1 MNMKKTIYILLALLL
16 GLTSCVK
23 ELDPNCDLVPK
34 AAETGLVAVTMELEI
49 PAVQI
54 QAFTKANTANT
65 FSENPQIDNIRVA
78 VFGTSGYP
86 QAYTLAEPVS
96 KEGVSG
102 YASTNNTKYYF
113 KVLLPPYEGEAHVHI
128 IANGDES
135 IPFVNQTEAS
145 IMEKMKTTDNV
156 GAFWARIVLPDGILP
171 EKDQNGIMK
180 TDNQGNFEPDETTA
194 EAFTDL
200 KLIRN
205 FAEVTLTLDALA
217 ATNLKNVTW
226 TLVNVPTMGSV
237 APMKAGAYVD
247 DYWQYSYNVATG
259 KMEYGSKTYNG
270 FMFSNDPMNYT
281 VPAASEI
288 QTSPKILNQDGG
300 VIQNGSP
307 MFMYERVHPGSN
319 KATCLLV
326 KANFQPNG
334 ATQPESTPTYYRVD
348 LTNEAIGGVFPIYRN
363 YRYQVKI
370 HKVGNRGSE
379 DPDEAMK
386 HPSGGNVSQS
396 TDAQKL
402 TDISDGYSR
411 LYVEY
416 VEKNFTS
423 GGKKTLW
430 VQYVPDV
437 TVGNGMVVDNRN
449 VTVKIKDL
457 GGNLGMGTALVANE
471 SQHVGATIS
480 PKSANQTGY
489 NIYEFELNGQSEL
502 DDLVSMLEVK
512 AHNGVEGDDNSTLY
526 RDITLRVLKKM
537 DMSIKLNPKQVAKR
551 SGENTVLEI
560 ELPDGLPES
569 MFPLEFY
576 IEDVKHTLN
585 PTGKRK
591 DNDNTSISVPVKVG
605 ASLVDGSNSF
615 CFIRTVNYSEYQ
627 ENNTIST
634 QFATITS
641 NNATTVYVYNEYFT
655 KKYANLLNGGIKV
668 TPTNA
673 TVDFY
678 VTSIEID
685 VEAATDQTS
694 WTVSGGSGVTITN
707 NEGNTIT
714 GGTGTGKFTM
724 HFLANSNTSA
734 SARWEATVRS
744 GSGTNEV
751 TENVTITQLPSSFAI
766 TPQEQTVSFNATE
779 ATVTVN
785 AAAGTEW
792 TATVNNGASIAGAV
806 NGTYSGSGTETLR
819 VTLGAST
826 TTSQREFTVE
836 ATLVDLPMTVQ
847 ADIYQRGA
855 PIGETSVN
863 VASNFT
869 YSTSDRTGEAVSADG
884 YITIALS
891 NIGNLQ
897 ADDWFSDEQSPVI
910 DGYAVMGRR
919 PFLTTYQGS
928 IKVTPQAGV
937 RITGITVTYSNDYG
951 QYDSTGRSASPGSY
965 TVSNDIGTWTGSSTS
980 AITITNGYYSSW
992 GSYTFPRITDIK
1004 VTYEPIN

>member
-1 MNMKKTIYILLALLL
+1 MKKIIYILFALLL

-23 ELDPNCDLVPK
+23 ELDPNCDLIPK

-54 QAFTKANTANT
+54 QAFTKANKT
-65 FSENPQIDNIRVA
+65 FSENPQIDYIHVA

-86 QAYTLAEPVS
+86 QAYTMAEPVS

-102 YASTNNTKYYF
+102 YATRNNTKYYF

-135 IPFVNQTEAS
+135 IPFVEQTEAS

-156 GAFWARIVLPDGILP
+156 GAFWARVVLQDGILP
-171 EKDQNGIMK
+171 EKDANGIMK
-180 TDNQGNFEPDETTA
+180 TDALGNFEPNTA
-194 EAFTDL
+194 TANAFKNLT
-200 KLIRN
+200 LIRN
-205 FAEVTLTLDALA
+205 FAEVTLTLDAKA
-217 ATNLKNVTW
+217 AENLKNVSW

-237 APMKAGAYVD
+237 APMAAGSYVD
-247 DYWQYSYNVATG
+247 DYWRYTYNVETG

-281 VPAASEI
+281 VPAASDI
-288 QTSPKILNQDGG
+288 QTSPKILNQEGG
-300 VIQNGSP
+300 AIQNGSP

-326 KANFQPNG
+326 KAYFQPNG

-430 VQYVPDV
+430 VQYVPNV
-437 TVGNGMVVDNRN
+437 TTGIVDNTN
-449 VTVKIKDL
+449 ISVKIKDL

-512 AHNGVEGDDNSTLY
+512 AHNGVEGEDNSTLY

-537 DMSIKLNPKQVAKR
+537 DMSIKLNPKQVAKS
-551 SGENTVLEI
+551 SGQNTVLEI

-576 IEDVKHTLN
+576 IEDVNHTLN

-591 DNDNTSISVPVKVG
+591 DNDNKSISVPVKVG

-655 KKYANLLNGGIKV
+655 KKSANLLNGGIKV

-685 VEAATDQTS
+685 VEAATDQTT
-694 WTVSGGSGVTITN
+694 WTVSGGSGVTITD
-707 NEGNTIT
+707 NEGNSIE

-724 HFLANSNTSA
+724 HFLANGNTSA
-734 SARWEATVRS
+734 SASRTATVRS
-744 GSGTNEV
+744 GSGTNQV

-766 TPQEQTVSFNATE
+766 TPQEQTVSFNTTE

-785 AAAGTEW
+785 AAAGTGW

-819 VTLGAST
+819 VTIGRNTST
-826 TTSQREFTVE
+826 NQREFTVE
-836 ATLVDLPMTVQ
+836 ATLTGSSMKVQ
-847 ADIYQRGA
+847 ADIYQRRG
-855 PIGETSVN
+855 PDDGTSFD
-863 VASNFT
+863 VARNFS
-869 YSTSDRTGEAVSADG
+869 YSINDRTGESTSGDGFIKVS
-884 YITIALS
+884 LS
-891 NIGNLQ
+891 NIDNMQNGG
-897 ADDWFSDEQSPVI
+897 WFSNEQTPAT

-919 PFLTTYQGS
+919 TYVLFSGYTIYYGT
-928 IKVTPQAGV
+928 IKVTPLISGI
-937 RITGITVTYSNDYG
+937 RITGITVTYSNGYG
-951 QYDSTGRSASPGSY
+951 RYDSTGRAVSTGSY
-965 TVSNDIGTWTGSSTS
+965 SVSNDIGTWSGSSTS
-980 AITITNGYYSSW
+980 EITITNGYLLSGGDY
-992 GSYTFPRITDIK
+992 YFPRITAIS
-1004 VTYEPIN
+1004 VSYEPIN

>member
-1 MNMKKTIYILLALLL
+1 MKKTIYILFALLL

-54 QAFTKANTANT
+54 QAFTKANT
-65 FSENPQIDNIRVA
+65 FSEDPQIDYIRVA

-156 GAFWARIVLPDGILP
+156 GAFWARVVLQDGILP
-171 EKDQNGIMK
+171 EKDANGIMT
-180 TDNQGNFEPDETTA
+180 TDTQGNFNPNTA
-194 EAFTDL
+194 TAAAFTNL
-200 KLIRN
+200 TLIRN
-205 FAEVTLTLDALA
+205 FAEVTLTLDAKA
-217 ATNLKNVTW
+217 AENLKNVSW

-237 APMKAGAYVD
+237 APMAAGSYVD
-247 DYWQYSYNVATG
+247 DYWRYTYNVETG

-281 VPAASEI
+281 VPAASAI
-288 QTSPKILNQDGG
+288 QTSPKILNQEG
-300 VIQNGSP
+300 VAIQNGSP

-437 TVGNGMVVDNRN
+437 TTGIVDNRN
-449 VTVKIKDL
+449 ISVKIKDL

-502 DDLVSMLEVK
+502 DDLVSKLEVK

-537 DMSIKLNPKQVAKR
+537 DMSIKLNPKQVAK
-551 SGENTVLEI
+551 STGQNTVLEI

-576 IEDVKHTLN
+576 IEDVNHTLN

-591 DNDNTSISVPVKVG
+591 DNDDTSISVPVKVG
-605 ASLVDGSNSF
+605 TSLADGESNSF
-615 CFIRTVNYSEYQ
+615 SFIRTVNYSEYQ
-627 ENNTIST
+627 ESNTIST

-685 VEAATDQTS
+685 VEAATDQTT
-694 WTVSGGSGVTITN
+694 WTVSGGSGVWFTN

-724 HFLANSNTSA
+724 HFPANSNMSA
-734 SARWEATVRS
+734 SASRTATVSS
-744 GSGTNEV
+744 GSGTNQV

-766 TPQEQTVSFNATE
+766 TPPEQTVSFYATE

-785 AAAGTEW
+785 AAEGSAW
-792 TATVNNGASIAGAV
+792 TATVNNGASIVGAV
-806 NGTYSGSGTETLR
+806 NGIYSGSGTESLR
-819 VTLGAST
+819 VNIGRNTST
-826 TTSQREFTVE
+826 NQREFTVE
-836 ATLVDLPMTVQ
+836 ATLTGSTVAVQ

-855 PIGETSVN
+855 PIGESSVN
-863 VASNFT
+863 VASNFA

-884 YITIALS
+884 YVTIALS

-897 ADDWFSDEQSPVI
+897 ASGLFSNEESPVI

-919 PFLTTYQGS
+919 PILTTYQGS

-937 RITGITVTYSNDYG
+937 RITGITVTYSSGYG
-951 QYDSTGRSASPGSY
+951 QYDSSGRSVSSGSY
-965 TVSNDIGTWTGSSTS
+965 TVSNDIGTWTGSSTT

-1004 VTYEPIN
+1004 VTYESIN